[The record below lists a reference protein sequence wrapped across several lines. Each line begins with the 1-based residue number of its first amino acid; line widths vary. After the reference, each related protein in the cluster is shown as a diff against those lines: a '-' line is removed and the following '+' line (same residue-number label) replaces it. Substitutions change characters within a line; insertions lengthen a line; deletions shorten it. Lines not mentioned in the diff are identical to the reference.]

1 MQLVGVAKDGF
12 LNVRKPQ
19 GVSSHKCVQV
29 VRKIFQTRQVGH
41 GGTLDP
47 MATGVLTMAL
57 GKATRFLQYLTSDKE
72 YKGVIR
78 FGVTT
83 NSDDITGNILSERA
97 APWLTEHQVR
107 TSQPARVVPVT
118 ADILGTSIKYR
129 RADIELQK
137 FIPGSFPEADIRV
150 VCGAGTYIRSI
161 ARECGEA
168 LTIPPEYLNSVDD
181 AEQNS
186 RGEFCVGGTLASLER
201 TRSGIFTLESSF
213 AFEEIR
219 DQLAV
224 GQNPLVSI
232 ESAMAH
238 LPSVHL
244 SPKGTH
250 RWLIGGISWIKSS
263 DVVSATGQG
272 YELTDG
278 EIIRIYN
285 SESEFLGVSQVEK
298 QQNNDG
304 FVLRARRFV

>member
-29 VRKIFQTRQVGH
+29 VRKIFHTRQVGH

-57 GKATRFLQYLTSDKE
+57 GKATKFLQVSQLAYLTSDKE
-72 YKGVIR
+72 YTGVIR
-78 FGVTT
+78 FGVIT
-83 NSDDITGNILSERA
+83 NSDDITGHA
-97 APWLTEHQVR
+97 TPWLTEHQVHTALQRYIGDIDQVPPRVSALKRDGVRLYELAR
-107 TSQPARVVPVT
+107 TNQVECQQVGLDGVALTDVDMKARKVH
-118 ADILGTSIKYR
+118 IS
-129 RADIELQK
+129 DIELRK

-168 LTIPPEYLNSVDD
+168 LVIPPEYLHSTNVAARNSH
-181 AEQNS
+181 
-186 RGEFCVGGTLASLER
+186 GEFCAGGTLASLER

-224 GQNPLVSI
+224 LL
-232 ESAMAH
+232 M
-238 LPSVHL
+238 
-244 SPKGTH
+244 
-250 RWLIGGISWIKSS
+250 
-263 DVVSATGQG
+263 
-272 YELTDG
+272 
-278 EIIRIYN
+278 
-285 SESEFLGVSQVEK
+285 
-298 QQNNDG
+298 
-304 FVLRARRFV
+304 